1 MAAWL
6 WGFIMRMKG
15 STFSQTA
22 QKPHSCLILNF
33 SIVFWG
39 SMKKKKN
46 FCNVN
51 ARCLRC
57 NRLHVFHLHC
67 LFLSLCPRLSL
78 SCSLS
83 VSLLI
88 TTPDKADKPLGKM
101 NIKFRLAEEGELEKG
116 EARGPTLKFVLEKGE
131 VVLEEE
137 EYRQQGDS
145 CLTPGGDHVPCSYG
159 QTAASPPSH
168 SPNDP
173 NTDPRSQDSQVPQPP
188 PTDHRPWAP
197 QH

>member
-1 MAAWL
+1 
-6 WGFIMRMKG
+6 
-15 STFSQTA
+15 
-22 QKPHSCLILNF
+22 
-33 SIVFWG
+33 
-39 SMKKKKN
+39 
-46 FCNVN
+46 
-51 ARCLRC
+51 
-57 NRLHVFHLHC
+57 
-67 LFLSLCPRLSL
+67 
-78 SCSLS
+78 
-83 VSLLI
+83 
-88 TTPDKADKPLGKM
+88 M